1 MILVAYI
8 FEHASKIIYS
18 DNNYLLLQFSKTN
31 LCETNAKKYM
41 YIYLSTYEVTTI
53 FQKDF
58 NCNFLIIKTYLKK
71 RKT

>member
-8 FEHASKIIYS
+8 FEHASKIVYS
-18 DNNYLLLQFSKTN
+18 DNNYLLLQFSRQTY
-31 LCETNAKKYM
+31 ETNVKKYM

-58 NCNFLIIKTYLKK
+58 NCDFLIIKTYLKK